1 LDVVRAGRTLR
12 PLPDWADMPDEA
24 DNGATARQCG
34 RFGVSAESENDGLG
48 ISIGH
53 LPAPPHHDDRTASPL
68 LYPIPASSMF
78 GSLVARTRYGLF
90 S

>member
-48 ISIGH
+48 I
-53 LPAPPHHDDRTASPL
+53 
-68 LYPIPASSMF
+68 
-78 GSLVARTRYGLF
+78 
-90 S
+90 